1 MLGNV
6 SGHRQ
11 ATWFA
16 SIDVDLVQKMQNY
29 AKAQGLTQFVSMQ
42 NLHNP
47 TYREEEREIEALT
60 LLSQKDGSDWNDD
73 RCHRLKYGD
82 RISKGT
88 EGTEDTN
95 PNDP

>member
-1 MLGNV
+1 MF
-6 SGHRQ
+6 S
-11 ATWFA
+11 
-16 SIDVDLVQKMQNY
+16 
-29 AKAQGLTQFVSMQ
+29 
-42 NLHNP
+42 
-47 TYREEEREIEALT
+47 YREEEREIEALT

>member
-1 MLGNV
+1 MSSEYVML
-6 SGHRQ
+6 STRIKH
-11 ATWFA
+11 
-16 SIDVDLVQKMQNY
+16 L
-29 AKAQGLTQFVSMQ
+29 
-42 NLHNP
+42 NP
-47 TYREEEREIEALT
+47 TLCYGEEMKMFSYREEEREIEALT